1 MTIDPNQATI
11 VHNLRPKANLIV
23 KQGPQIGI
31 LFPITADSVI
41 LGREETCT
49 VIIQDAEA
57 SRQHCKLTWNKAAGA
72 YFAQDLNSTNGTFVD
87 GVKISAPTPLKS
99 GSSIGIGQTTLVL
112 EFETGGPAAQTD
124 YEAPNDVTVIPGS
137 VVEAKKPPKKQK
149 NNKLLAL
156 GCGCLLFLCV
166 CAPLG
171 LVALDLTDFIDLGLP
186 ILSDLQLNF

>member
-49 VIIQDAEA
+49 VIIQDAES
-57 SRQHCKLTWNKAAGA
+57 SRQHCKLTWDETSGA
-72 YFAQDLNSTNGTFVD
+72 YFAQDLGSTNGTFVD
-87 GVKISAPTPLKS
+87 GVQITAPTPLKS

-112 EFETGGPAAQTD
+112 EFEAGSPTAQAA
-124 YEAPNDVTVIPGS
+124 YEAPDDATIVPGA
-137 VVEAKKPPKKQK
+137 VVEAKTPPKKQK
-149 NNKLLAL
+149 NKKLLAF

-186 ILSDLQLNF
+186 VLSGLQVNF

>member
-41 LGREETCT
+41 LGREETCA
-49 VIIQDAEA
+49 VIVQDAEA
-57 SRQHCKLTWNKAAGA
+57 SRQHCELIWNEAAGA
-72 YFAQDLNSTNGTFVD
+72 YFAQDLGSTNGTFVD
-87 GVKISAPTPLKS
+87 GVQISAPTPLKS

-112 EFETGGPAAQTD
+112 EFEAGSPAAQVD
-124 YEAPNDVTVIPGS
+124 YEAPNDATVIPGS
-137 VVEAKKPPKKQK
+137 VVEANPPKKQK
-149 NNKLLAL
+149 NNKLLAF

-171 LVALDLTDFIDLGLP
+171 LIALDLVDILDLGLP
-186 ILSDLQLNF
+186 VISDLQVNF

>member
-49 VIIQDAEA
+49 VIVQDAEA
-57 SRQHCKLTWNKAAGA
+57 SRQHCELIWNEAAGA

-112 EFETGGPAAQTD
+112 EFEAGSPAAQAD
-124 YEAPNDVTVIPGS
+124 YEAPNDATVIPGS
-137 VVEAKKPPKKQK
+137 VVEAEPVQEPKNKKM
-149 NNKLLAL
+149 LAF
-156 GCGCLLFLCV
+156 GCGCLILLCA
-166 CAPLG
+166 CGALG